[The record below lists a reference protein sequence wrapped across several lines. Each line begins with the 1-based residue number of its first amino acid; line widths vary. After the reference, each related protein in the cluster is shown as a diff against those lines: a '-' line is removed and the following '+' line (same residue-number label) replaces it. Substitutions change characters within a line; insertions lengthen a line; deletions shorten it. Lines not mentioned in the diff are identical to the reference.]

1 MNSRMMLSLLLA
13 VAALAR
19 CANVPSDVEGL
30 QQINGTQLFVK
41 TMGRGEPLI
50 IVHGGPGFDHSYFLP
65 QMAELAADY
74 RLVFYDQ
81 RVSGRSS
88 ADLEPDEITLEEFIG
103 DIEGLREFLGV
114 ERIHLMGHS
123 FGGMLAMQYALR
135 HPDRLHSLMLVNS
148 TAASSEYM
156 GQVNQL
162 LSERLSPE
170 ARRRQAEIAESEA
183 FKQGEPDAIR
193 EFMLVLLS
201 ANFHDPGKVEQLN
214 LSFPDDFMARS
225 ERLQALAGDLSE
237 YDLYPMLGEIHC
249 PTLIVRGD
257 SEVLPEEATDRIR
270 DAIPGSQMHVLAD
283 CGHFPFVE
291 CNDQLQATLR
301 EFLGNL

>member
-1 MNSRMMLSLLLA
+1 MNPRRVLAVLLA
-13 VAALAR
+13 VAAVAR
-19 CANVPSDVEGL
+19 CVSAPPDVEGL
-30 QQINGTQLFVK
+30 QPINGTQLFVK
-41 TMGRGEPLI
+41 TIGTGEPIL

-65 QMAELAADY
+65 QMAELATDY

-88 ADLEPDEITLEEFIG
+88 ADLEPDEITLERFIG

-114 ERIHLMGHS
+114 ERMHLMGHS
-123 FGGMLAMQYALR
+123 FGGMLAMHYALR
-135 HPDRLHSLMLVNS
+135 HPDRLHSLVLVSS

-156 GQVNQL
+156 GRVNQL
-162 LSERLSPE
+162 LFERLSPE
-170 ARRRQAEIAESEA
+170 ARQRQAELAESEA
-183 FKQGEPDAIR
+183 FKRGEPDAIGQ
-193 EFMLVLLS
+193 FMQVLLS
-201 ANFHDPGKVEQLN
+201 ANFYDPGKVEQLN
-214 LSFPDDFMARS
+214 LSFPADFRARS
-225 ERLQALAGDLSE
+225 EQLQALAGDLSE
-237 YDLYPMLGEIHC
+237 YDIYPRLGDIRC

-257 SEVLPEEATDRIR
+257 SEVLPEEAIERIR
-270 DAIPGSQMHVLAD
+270 DAIPGSQLHVLVD

>member
-1 MNSRMMLSLLLA
+1 MLPVLIA
-13 VAALAR
+13 VAALAG
-19 CANVPSDVEGL
+19 CADAPKEIEGL
-30 QQINGTQLFVK
+30 HKINGTKLFVK
-41 TMGRGEPLI
+41 TMGEGEPI
-50 IVHGGPGFDHSYFLP
+50 VVVHGGPGFDHAYFLP
-65 QMAELAADY
+65 QMAELATDY

-81 RVSGRSS
+81 RVCGRSS
-88 ADLEPDEITLEEFIG
+88 ADLEPDEITLEEFIE
-103 DIEGLREFLGV
+103 DIDGVRELLGV

-123 FGGMLAMQYALR
+123 IGGMLAMQYALR
-135 HPDRLHSLMLVNS
+135 HPDRLRSLILVNS
-148 TAASSEYM
+148 TAASSEYV

-170 ARRRQAEIAESEA
+170 ARQRQKEIAASEA
-183 FKQGEPDAIR
+183 FTRGEPDAIR

-214 LSFPDDFMARS
+214 LFFPDDFMARS
-225 ERLQALAGDLSE
+225 ERLQALGRDLTE
-237 YDLYPMLGEIHC
+237 FDIYPRLGEIDC
-249 PTLIVRGD
+249 PTLIVRGE

-270 DAIPGSQMHVLAD
+270 DAIPGARMEVLVD